1 MRFGIKQ
8 KILLVLVGM
17 LAFTIG
23 LVALAASYY
32 TDQQNEEAAFAALGS
47 DLLAWRDDLQ
57 SSATQLRK
65 AALAVVEDEL
75 VLDQLA
81 EMLTIQLQAS
91 DPAKAREAMEMA
103 RTLAYTKTVSLNRL
117 HLMLR
122 TGAFSSIA
130 VYSGGKLSHYVYP
143 AEAGMLVHWR
153 SSEPVWVQAAVDAS
167 GNLPFRSWP
176 SWGPGQL
183 PPAMAPSIPQ
193 TGVPTLATV
202 FPMPQAA
209 AIEVAV
215 PVEGTLREFP
225 PWRQGFPVQRV
236 ISDLAI
242 GGSSQTATNS
252 PPGPPPRTLAVLVF
266 RKLLDRSVL
275 QAIASKTGK
284 WPTLFSPDGMH
295 RQELTDSALI
305 PGELLRDA
313 RSEPRTGAPHVVQR
327 TVTTGHGSFYTAVL
341 PWRFEGEPRLM
352 LGFALSR
359 DKTLHN
365 IQQTVTAI
373 LILAGLILLVS
384 VTNGIYWVGRFID
397 PIVALTAAVK
407 KIGLGN
413 TPSLD
418 GRTTAQLQPISLRAP
433 DEIGDL
439 TRAFNTMIVE
449 LRRSFETLEQRV
461 LARTAELR
469 QQTRYLRTLLDTLP
483 LWVAL
488 KDTNGRYLA
497 ANEPLARLCGL
508 KSAEEMV
515 GKVDSDIWPQKL
527 AEMIRAEDAE
537 VITTKL
543 RKIVEEQQQVA
554 SADAPVWVER
564 FRAPV
569 LDEDGTVL
577 GVVHVSRDISAYKT
591 VEAARETALA
601 QAVRLARQRSEF
613 LARMSH
619 ELRTPLNSILGYA
632 QILQHRK
639 QLTDAQARGIAIIQ
653 SSGEH
658 LLALINDIL
667 DLARIDASKLELHPT
682 EIDLGVFLKAVAD
695 LIRVKTLEK
704 GLLFRY
710 EAAGLPAVVRV
721 DVKRLRQ
728 VLLNFLSNAVK
739 FTDSGEICLR
749 VQSLSAPTNSDP
761 GSRTARLRFQVQDSG
776 IGMSEEQMA
785 RIFHAFEQVA
795 DAERREG
802 GAGLG
807 LAISQQLVH
816 LMGGE
821 THVESRLGQ
830 GSLFSFELQVPVAA
844 GQAVISA
851 VRRRIIGYEGPR
863 FSILV
868 VDDVAKNRA
877 MLMDT
882 LTPLGFEV
890 RDARDGREALV
901 QAERGRPDLIIMDV
915 VMPVMDGLEATRQ
928 LRSLPNSAEI
938 PVVAVSANATRE
950 EAARSYDAGVDAF
963 LPQPIECDTLLQ
975 VIGEQLGLSWI
986 FEDTRAMY
994 SGVEGRS

>member
-1 MRFGIKQ
+1 MTEAMRFGIKQ

-23 LVALAASYY
+23 LIALAASYY
-32 TDQQNEEAAFAALGS
+32 TDRQNEEAAFATLGN

-65 AALAVVEDEL
+65 AALAVVDDEL
-75 VLDQLA
+75 TLTQLA
-81 EMLTIQLQAS
+81 ETLTLELHAS
-91 DPAKAREAMEMA
+91 DPAKAREATEMA
-103 RTLAYTKTVSLNRL
+103 RTLAYSKTVSLNRL
-117 HLMLR
+117 YLMLR

-130 VYSGGKLSHYVYP
+130 VYSGGKLSHYVSS
-143 AEAGMLVHWR
+143 AEVGMLVRWQ
-153 SSEPVWVQAAVDAS
+153 SSDPVWIKASVDAS

-176 SWGPGQL
+176 SWDPGEL
-183 PPAMAPSIPQ
+183 PSAVSPSMPQ
-193 TGVPTLATV
+193 TRVPTVATV
-202 FPMPQAA
+202 FPMAQAA
-209 AIEVAV
+209 AIEIAV
-215 PVEGTLREFP
+215 PVEGVLQEFP
-225 PWRQGFPVQRV
+225 PWLQGYPAEHV
-236 ISDLAI
+236 ISDLAV
-242 GGSSQTATNS
+242 GSPSKAPTNTS
-252 PPGPPPRTLAVLVF
+252 PGPRPRTLAVVVF
-266 RKLLDRSVL
+266 RKLLDRAVL
-275 QAIASKTGK
+275 QGIASKTGE
-284 WPTLFSPDGMH
+284 WPALFSPDGMH

-305 PGELLRDA
+305 SDELLRDA
-313 RSEPRTGAPHVVQR
+313 RSEARDGVPHVVQR
-327 TVTTGHGSFYTAVL
+327 TVTTGHGSFYAAVL
-341 PWRFEGEPRLM
+341 PWRFEGQPRLM

-373 LILAGLILLVS
+373 LILAGLILLLS
-384 VTNGIYWVGRFID
+384 VANGIYWVGRFID

-407 KIGLGN
+407 TIGLGN
-413 TPSLD
+413 MRGLD
-418 GRTTAQLQPISLRAP
+418 GRSTVQLQPISLRAP

-439 TRAFNTMIVE
+439 ARAFNTMIVE
-449 LRRSFETLEQRV
+449 LRQSFETLEQRV

-483 LWVAL
+483 LWVCL
-488 KDTNGRYLA
+488 KDANGRYLA

-515 GKVDSDIWPQKL
+515 GKFDSDIWPLKQ

-543 RKIVEEQQQVA
+543 RKIVEEQPRDA

-591 VEAARETALA
+591 LEAARETALA
-601 QAVRLARQRSEF
+601 EAVRLARGRSEF

-619 ELRTPLNSILGYA
+619 ELRTPLNAILGYA
-632 QILQHRK
+632 QIILQHRT
-639 QLTDAQARGIAIIQ
+639 QLTDVQARGIAIIQ

-667 DLARIDASKLELHPT
+667 DLARIDASKLELNPT
-682 EIDLGVFLKAVAD
+682 DLDLGVFLRAVAD
-695 LIRVKTLEK
+695 LIQVKTQEK

-721 DVKRLRQ
+721 DEKRLRQ

-739 FTDSGEICLR
+739 FTDSGDICLR
-749 VQSLSAPTNSDP
+749 VQSLSIPTDGDP
-761 GSRTARLRFQVQDSG
+761 GSSAAWLRFQVQDSG

-785 RIFHAFEQVA
+785 RIFHPFEQVA
-795 DAERREG
+795 DTGRREG

-821 THVESRLGQ
+821 IRFESQLGR
-830 GSLFSFELQVPVAA
+830 GSLFSFELHLPVVADE
-844 GQAVISA
+844 AVISPA
-851 VRRRIIGYEGPR
+851 RRRAIGYEGPR
-863 FSILV
+863 LSILV

-877 MLMDT
+877 MLMDM
-882 LTPLGFEV
+882 LTPFGFEV
-890 RDARDGREALV
+890 LDACDGREALV
-901 QAERGRPDLIIMDV
+901 KAERCRPDLIIMDV

-928 LRSLPNSAEI
+928 LRRVPNSAEI

-950 EAARSYDAGVDAF
+950 EAVRSYDAGVDAF
-963 LPQPIECDTLLQ
+963 LAKPIEHDTLLR

-986 FEDTRAMY
+986 FEDTRGI
-994 SGVEGRS
+994 SW